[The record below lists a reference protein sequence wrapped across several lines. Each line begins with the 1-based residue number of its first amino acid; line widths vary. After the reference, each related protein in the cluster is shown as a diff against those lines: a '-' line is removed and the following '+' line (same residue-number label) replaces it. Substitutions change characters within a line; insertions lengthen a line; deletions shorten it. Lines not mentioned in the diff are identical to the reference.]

1 MDSHNQTQRNGTQS
15 IAQTE
20 VVARP
25 KRRTFSA
32 AYKRSILEEADRCT
46 RPGEIGALLRR
57 EGLYSSNLTTWRRQ
71 RERGELAGAKR
82 GRKPTSDETKQL
94 RELQR
99 ENARLKQKLEQ
110 AELVI
115 EMQKKLSRLLGLTA
129 QQLLPIKAA
138 EASLPRTAGAS
149 AKEASACLEPGR
161 AG

>member
-1 MDSHNQTQRNGTQS
+1 MDTHNSTQRNGKGPVPQTQ
-15 IAQTE
+15 

-46 RPGEIGALLRR
+46 QPGEIGALLRR

-71 RERGELAGAKR
+71 RERGELAGAQR

-94 RELQR
+94 KKLER

-115 EMQKKLSRLLGLTA
+115 EVQKKLSRLLGLTETK
-129 QQLLPIKAA
+129 PG
-138 EASLPRTAGAS
+138 EPR
-149 AKEASACLEPGR
+149 
-161 AG
+161 

>member
-1 MDSHNQTQRNGTQS
+1 MDTHNPTHQNGKGS
-15 IAQTE
+15 VAQTE

-25 KRRTFSA
+25 KRRSFSA
-32 AYKRSILEEADRCT
+32 AYKRSILDEADRCT

-99 ENARLKQKLEQ
+99 ENARLRQKLEQ
-110 AELVI
+110 AEMVI
-115 EMQKKLSRLLGLTA
+115 EVQKKLSQLLGVTET
-129 QQLLPIKAA
+129 K
-138 EASLPRTAGAS
+138 SGGPR
-149 AKEASACLEPGR
+149 
-161 AG
+161 